1 VYLCGWFSYGKKG
14 VVVGFFIAARSR
26 RKLSISAGSTRFAIW
41 IGLLASGLGQFHFF
55 FGSHYS
61 HIIAAPKIVEKS
73 QKNQENMNKKGKG
86 MGMGMEMGMSME
98 MEMEKVMG

>member
-1 VYLCGWFSYGKKG
+1 MGRRGWWWASLSPPVRDGSFQFPLAAPALLYGL
-14 VVVGFFIAARSR
+14 VCSLLVWAS
-26 RKLSISAGSTRFAIW
+26 SI
-41 IGLLASGLGQFHFF
+41 FF

>member
-1 VYLCGWFSYGKKG
+1 MG
-14 VVVGFFIAARSR
+14 GF
-26 RKLSISAGSTRFAIW
+26 LWEEGGGG
-41 IGLLASGLGQFHFF
+41 GLLYRRPFATEAFNFRWQHPLCYMDWSARFWFGPVPFFF

>member
-1 VYLCGWFSYGKKG
+1 MWVVSYGKKG

-55 FGSHYS
+55 GSHYS
-61 HIIAAPKIVEKS
+61 HIIAAPKIVGKS
-73 QKNQENMNKKGKG
+73 QKNQENMNKKAK
-86 MGMGMEMGMSME
+86 GMGMEMGMSME
-98 MEMEKVMG
+98 MEKVMG